1 MVNKS
6 KQLDYA
12 GNTLIV
18 DSINV
23 GATKSG
29 QQGTALSGS
38 EIALLD
44 GVTAGTVTAGKAVV
58 AAESTKNIGTFGS
71 VTATSFVVDAASD
84 ITIPSAAV
92 ATAGTGAGS
101 AGNASGAVA
110 THVLPIT
117 VGATTYY
124 IPLCNTNA

>member
-1 MVNKS
+1 MVDKS
-6 KQLDYA
+6 TYVDQGGMTYIVSGINIADKPGQIGTPLDF
-12 GNTLIV
+12 T
-18 DSINV
+18 
-23 GATKSG
+23 TP
-29 QQGTALSGS
+29 TF
-38 EIALLD
+38 
-44 GVTAGTVTAGKAVV
+44 TTVTADQIV
-58 AAESTKNIGTFGS
+58 I
-71 VTATSFVVDAASD
+71 DAASD

-101 AGNASGAVA
+101 AGASGGAVA

>member
-1 MVNKS
+1 MVDKS
-6 KQLDYA
+6 KQVDLA

-18 DSINV
+18 EKLHT
-23 GATKSG
+23 GATKTG
-29 QQGTALSGS
+29 QQGTEFSF
-38 EIALLD
+38 
-44 GVTAGTVTAGKAVV
+44 TAPNV
-58 AAESTKNIGTFGS
+58 ASITTDVLVID
-71 VTATSFVVDAASD
+71 ATED

-101 AGNASGAVA
+101 AGASGGAVA

>member
-1 MVNKS
+1 MVDKS
-6 KQLDYA
+6 KYVDQA
-12 GNTLIV
+12 GMTWVVSGINISDTPGTL
-18 DSINV
+18 
-23 GATKSG
+23 
-29 QQGTALSGS
+29 GTAFSFT
-38 EIALLD
+38 APN
-44 GVTAGTVTAGKAVV
+44 VTTLTADQIV
-58 AAESTKNIGTFGS
+58 I
-71 VTATSFVVDAASD
+71 DAASD

-92 ATAGTGAGS
+92 AVAGTGAGS